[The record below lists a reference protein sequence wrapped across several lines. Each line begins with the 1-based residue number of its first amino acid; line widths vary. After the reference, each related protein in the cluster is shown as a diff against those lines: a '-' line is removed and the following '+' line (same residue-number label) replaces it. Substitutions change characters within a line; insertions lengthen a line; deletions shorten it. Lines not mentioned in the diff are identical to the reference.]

1 MQGDGREAEDC
12 SGHCS
17 LVRFWNS
24 IGPVSAGEKGPLNV
38 NRRPSGE
45 KAGAMTEIIQAN
57 VIWEVLDQAAKSVP
71 DKTCYFFMGKE
82 YTFKHVD
89 EMSDRLACGLLDL
102 GIGKGDRIGII
113 ALNQLEWVYTYF
125 AAAKIGATVVGLNV
139 RYRETELDYMLNQ
152 SETKAVVTLAAMGDE
167 MDYVGFFEGFRGKVP
182 TVEHFIFIGGP
193 GFEGSHSFEA
203 LLNTEVDRQSL
214 QAARA
219 AVRPE
224 DPMIIIYTSGT
235 TGLPKGAVVTNGS
248 QLASAR
254 AQCEH
259 TKIGPDDL
267 VQVAAPLNH
276 VGGITCGI
284 VNMMLGRA
292 AIELIPV
299 FDPNVVIERAVA
311 NPVTIMAGVPTML
324 VLLMMNEKFGSLNTD
339 SVRLVITGGSNAEPS
354 LLKGLYDAFPK
365 ATVMNLYGLSES
377 SGALVIS
384 PWDSDFESTLKS
396 IGKTVAGFQV
406 KAADKDGKELPQ
418 GEVGELYFKGE
429 GIAAGYFRMPE
440 ETAAAFDTD
449 GWLHT
454 GDMGYID
461 EQGYIVLM
469 GRLKE
474 MYLQGGFNVYPVEVE
489 NLISKHPKVAM
500 VAGIGVPDP
509 VLGEIGRYYVMPKP
523 GMDLSEEE
531 IKSYCRER
539 LADYKVPRQI
549 VFRAE
554 LPLTPVGK
562 IMKSKLK
569 EEING

>member
-1 MQGDGREAEDC
+1 MDVDQSR
-12 SGHCS
+12 
-17 LVRFWNS
+17 
-24 IGPVSAGEKGPLNV
+24 
-38 NRRPSGE
+38 
-45 KAGAMTEIIQAN
+45 
-57 VIWEVLDQAAKSVP
+57 VIWEVLDRAAKSVP

-82 YTFKHVD
+82 YDFKAVD
-89 EMSDRLACGLLDL
+89 EMSDRLACGLFEL
-102 GIGKGDRIGII
+102 GICKGDRIGII
-113 ALNQLEWVYTYF
+113 ALNQPEWVFTYF

-152 SETKAVVTLAAMGDE
+152 SETKAVVTLPALGDQ
-167 MDYVGFFEGFRGKVP
+167 MDYVKFFEGFRRKVP
-182 TVEHFIFIGGP
+182 SVEHFIFMGGP
-193 GFEGSHSFEA
+193 GFEGSHSLEA
-203 LLNTEVDRQSL
+203 LLDTKVDRTAL
-214 QAARA
+214 DAAKA
-219 AVRPE
+219 SVRPE
-224 DPMIIIYTSGT
+224 DLMIIIYTSGT
-235 TGLPKGAVVTNGS
+235 TGLPKGAAVTNGS
-248 QLASAR
+248 QLAAAR
-254 AQCEH
+254 AQAAH
-259 TKIGPDDL
+259 TKVGPDDL

-276 VGGITCGI
+276 VGGISCGI
-284 VNMMLGRA
+284 VNMMLA
-292 AIELIPV
+292 TAPVELIPM

-311 NPVTIMAGVPTML
+311 NPPTIMAGVPTMM

-339 SVRLVITGGSNAEPS
+339 AVRLVITGGSNAEPS

-384 PWDSDFESTLKS
+384 PWDSDFESTVKS
-396 IGKTVAGFQV
+396 IGKTVGGFEV
-406 KAADKDGKELPQ
+406 KAVDNDGQEVPQ
-418 GEVGELYFKGE
+418 GEIGELCFRGD

-440 ETAAAFDTD
+440 ETSAAFDAD
-449 GWLHT
+449 RWLHT

-461 EQGYIVLM
+461 EKGYIVLM

-509 VLGEIGRYYVMPKP
+509 VLGEIGRYYIVPKP
-523 GMDLSEEE
+523 GEDLSEEE

-539 LADYKVPRQI
+539 LADYKVPKQV

-562 IMKSKLK
+562 IMKSVLK
-569 EEING
+569 EELKG

>member
-1 MQGDGREAEDC
+1 
-12 SGHCS
+12 
-17 LVRFWNS
+17 
-24 IGPVSAGEKGPLNV
+24 
-38 NRRPSGE
+38 
-45 KAGAMTEIIQAN
+45 MTDIIQAN
-57 VIWEVLDQAAKSVP
+57 VIWEVLDEAAKSVP

-82 YTFKHVD
+82 YSFRTVD

-113 ALNQLEWVYTYF
+113 ALNQPEWVFTYF

-152 SETKAVVTLAAMGDE
+152 SETKAVVTLAAMGDQ
-167 MDYVGFFEGFRGKVP
+167 MDYVGFFEGFRAKVP
-182 TVEHFIFIGGP
+182 SVEHFVFIGGP

-203 LLNTEVDRQSL
+203 LLNTEVDRKALAGGRGPRSG
-214 QAARA
+214 RKTS
-219 AVRPE
+219 
-224 DPMIIIYTSGT
+224 MIIIYTSGT
-235 TGLPKGAVVTNGS
+235 TGLPKGAAVTNGS
-248 QLASAR
+248 QLAAAR
-254 AQCEH
+254 AQAEH
-259 TKIGPDDL
+259 TKVGPDDL

-299 FDPNVVIERAVA
+299 FDPNVVIERAMA
-311 NPVTIMAGVPTML
+311 NPPTIMAGVPTML
-324 VLLMMNEKFGSLNTD
+324 VLLLMNEKFGSLNTD

-354 LLKGLYDAFPK
+354 LLKSLYDAFPK
-365 ATVMNLYGLSES
+365 ASVMNLYGLSES

-384 PWDSDFESTLKS
+384 PWDSDFESTVKS
-396 IGKTVAGFQV
+396 IGKVVGGFLV
-406 KAADKDGKELPQ
+406 KIADKDGQELPQ
-418 GEVGELYFKGE
+418 GEIGELYFKGA

-440 ETAAAFDTD
+440 ETAAAFDVD

-474 MYLQGGFNVYPVEVE
+474 MYIQGGFNVYPVEVE

-509 VLGEIGRYYVMPKP
+509 VLGEIGRYYIMPKP
-523 GMDLSEEE
+523 GEELTEEE
-531 IKSYCRER
+531 IKAYCRER
-539 LADYKVPRQI
+539 LADYKIPKKI
-549 VFRAE
+549 VFRDE

-569 EEING
+569 EEIRG

>member
-1 MQGDGREAEDC
+1 M
-12 SGHCS
+12 
-17 LVRFWNS
+17 
-24 IGPVSAGEKGPLNV
+24 

-45 KAGAMTEIIQAN
+45 KAGAMTDIIQAS

-82 YTFKHVD
+82 YSFRVVD

-113 ALNQLEWVYTYF
+113 ALNQPEWVFTYF

-139 RYRETELDYMLNQ
+139 RYREMELGYMLNQ
-152 SETKAVVTLAAMGDE
+152 SETKAVVTLAAMGDQ
-167 MDYVGFFEGFRGKVP
+167 MDYVGFFEGFREKVP
-182 TVEHFIFIGGP
+182 SVEHFVFIGGP
-193 GFEGSHSFEA
+193 GFEGTHSFEA
-203 LLNTEVDRQSL
+203 MLNTEVDRKAL
-214 QAARA
+214 QAAKA
-219 AVRPE
+219 SVRPE
-224 DPMIIIYTSGT
+224 DLMIIIYTSGT
-235 TGLPKGAVVTNGS
+235 TGVPKGAAVTNGS
-248 QLASAR
+248 QLAAAR
-254 AQCEH
+254 AQAEH
-259 TKIGPDDL
+259 TKVGPDDL

-276 VGGITCGI
+276 VGGTTCGI

-299 FDPNVVIERAVA
+299 FDANVVIEQAKA
-311 NPVTIMAGVPTML
+311 NPPTIMAGVPTML
-324 VLLMMNEKFGSLNTD
+324 VLILMNEKFGSLNTD
-339 SVRLVITGGSNAEPS
+339 SVRLVITGGSNSEPS
-354 LLKGLYDAFPK
+354 LLTSLYDAFPK

-384 PWDSDFESTLKS
+384 PWDSDFESTVKS
-396 IGKTVAGFQV
+396 IGKPVGGFRVKVA
-406 KAADKDGKELPQ
+406 DGDALELPQ
-418 GEVGELYFKGE
+418 GEIGELYFKGA
-429 GIAAGYFRMPE
+429 GVAAGYFRMPE
-440 ETAAAFDTD
+440 ETAATFDSE

-461 EQGYIVLM
+461 ETGYIVLM

-474 MYLQGGFNVYPVEVE
+474 MYIQGGFNVYPVEVE
-489 NLISKHPKVAM
+489 NLISKHTKVAM

-509 VLGEIGRYYVMPKP
+509 VLGEIGRYYIVPKP
-523 GMDLSEEE
+523 GEELTEEE
-531 IKSYCRER
+531 IKAYCRER
-539 LADYKVPRQI
+539 LADYKIPKKI

-569 EEING
+569 EEIQG

>member
-1 MQGDGREAEDC
+1 
-12 SGHCS
+12 
-17 LVRFWNS
+17 
-24 IGPVSAGEKGPLNV
+24 
-38 NRRPSGE
+38 
-45 KAGAMTEIIQAN
+45 MTDIIQAN

-71 DKTCYFFMGKE
+71 DKTCYFFMGRE
-82 YTFKHVD
+82 ISFRTVD

-113 ALNQLEWVYTYF
+113 ALNQPEWVYTYF

-152 SETKAVVTLAAMGDE
+152 SETKAVVTLAALGDQ
-167 MDYVGFFEGFRGKVP
+167 MDYVGFFDGFREKVP
-182 TVEHFIFIGGP
+182 SVEHFVFIGGP

-203 LLNTEVDRQSL
+203 LLNTEVDRKAL
-214 QAARA
+214 EGARA
-219 AVRPE
+219 RVRPE
-224 DPMIIIYTSGT
+224 DLMIIIYTSGT
-235 TGLPKGAVVTNGS
+235 TGVPKGAAVTNGS
-248 QLASAR
+248 QIAAAR
-254 AQCEH
+254 AQAEH
-259 TKIGPDDL
+259 TKVGPDDL

-276 VGGITCGI
+276 VGGTTCGI

-292 AIELIPV
+292 AIELIPA
-299 FDPNVVIERAVA
+299 FDADLVIEQARV
-311 NPVTIMAGVPTML
+311 NPPTIMAGVPTML
-324 VLLMMNEKFGSLNTD
+324 VLILMNEKFAFLNND
-339 SVRLVITGGSNAEPS
+339 KVRLVITGGSNSEPS
-354 LLKGLYDAFPK
+354 LLASLYDAFPK

-384 PWDSDFESTLKS
+384 PWDSDFESTVKS
-396 IGKTVAGFQV
+396 IGKMVSGFQV
-406 KAADKDGKELPQ
+406 KVADKDGLELPQ
-418 GEVGELYFKGE
+418 GEIGELYFKGA

-440 ETAAAFDTD
+440 ETAAAFDAD

-461 EQGYIVLM
+461 EKGYIVLM

-509 VLGEIGRYYVMPKP
+509 VLGEIGRYYIIPKP
-523 GMDLSEEE
+523 GEDLTEEE
-531 IKSYCRER
+531 VKSYCRER
-539 LADYKVPRQI
+539 LADYKVPKQV
-549 VFRAE
+549 VFRSE

-569 EEING
+569 EEISG